1 MQQFARTAEIST
13 RDGVLFLTYRVV
25 LAYGK
30 LQEHQSMFH
39 YEEILWENDWL
50 LRFIARA
57 AETIWMFIA
66 VARISI

>member
-39 YEEILWENDWL
+39 YEEIL
-50 LRFIARA
+50 
-57 AETIWMFIA
+57 
-66 VARISI
+66 